1 MQKHVVWEAQG
12 STVSPSQ
19 GEEEIWEARIGVD
32 LSLGVEPR
40 LILLSENLERLLPGV
55 WAEPSLM
62 VFQAGRH
69 SAIRDK
75 V

>member
-1 MQKHVVWEAQG
+1 M
-12 STVSPSQ
+12 
-19 GEEEIWEARIGVD
+19 D
-32 LSLGVEPR
+32 LSLGVEPW

-55 WAEPSLM
+55 LAEPSLM